1 MSNRIIK
8 IILVAIG
15 ITGIPQIT
23 GAGIRV
29 YFDRDNNTYNWLT
42 SFGHTI
48 GTGANNI
55 RSYFDGQSNLIKG
68 SFDRW
73 QENASAGFDS
83 EVSIRYRLK
92 FIASGIYTVNG
103 LDRRRVKTS
112 ELAMGLSL
120 QPTKFLEFRPMI
132 RADNKKR
139 SELEAQ
145 LDEKGLG
152 YGLEGRIFPSEFR
165 GINLSSSLSYNKVN
179 LSNIPRQEGS
189 GDLKASVRFTDSDT
203 LSASLRGLEATTKYY
218 GPGGNVKNIIKQ
230 IKQERQADFE
240 LSMALPAQFRLRID
254 GNSHL
259 SRYLYRRGPFSDLP
273 QGQRDNYGRGGGYG
287 MKLMGSITDAARI
300 SIDYTWGTTGEDFQ
314 GLELDQDTDAGE
326 LSFHGKVILSARD
339 TIWTDVV
346 FGVTSYTNP
355 NAGSD
360 RDDRDQKTIMIN
372 GGYSHVFSKY
382 FSAGLSGGAN
392 SFHQIYVSGARS
404 ANNNRNDTYIL
415 TPLLRWIPHGKLFI
429 TQSFDIQANYIT
441 FDFDRRKIATKN
453 RIFRRATSR
462 TEVKLVVS
470 ERLRLTQGFLYRYE
484 DYGQL
489 IWDDGWQQAVSWD
502 RRRNGLDTRISYRP
516 INMLG
521 ISPNFFWEK
530 TSDYNHTVEPGV
542 GVSDPLEIRYLKDEQ
557 VKMFFQFQIILNWSD
572 RQSIMADFSH
582 RLRKFM
588 DRPRETNDYIKISME
603 YLF

>member
-1 MSNRIIK
+1 MSNSIIK
-8 IILVAIG
+8 TILVAIG
-15 ITGIPQIT
+15 IAGIPQIT

-29 YFDRDNNTYNWLT
+29 HFDRDNNTYNWLT
-42 SFGHTI
+42 SFDHTI
-48 GTGANNI
+48 GKGANNI

-73 QENASAGFDS
+73 QENASTGFDS
-83 EVSIRYRLK
+83 ELSIRHRLK
-92 FIASGIYTVNG
+92 FVASGIYTVNG

-112 ELAMGLSL
+112 ELAVGLSL

-152 YGLEGRIFPSEFR
+152 YGLEGRIFPNEFR

-179 LSNIPRQEGS
+179 LSNIPRQEGR

-218 GPGGNVKNIIKQ
+218 GPSGIVDDITKQ
-230 IKQERQADFE
+230 IKQERQADFA
-240 LSMALPAQFRLRID
+240 LSMALPAEFRLRID
-254 GNSHL
+254 GNTHL
-259 SRYLYRRGPFSDLP
+259 SRYLYRRSQFNDIP
-273 QGQRDNYGRGGGYG
+273 QGQKDNYGRGGGYEI
-287 MKLMGSITDAARI
+287 KLMGNIMDAARI
-300 SIDYTWGTTGEDFQ
+300 SIDYTWGTTGENFQ

-326 LSFHGKVILSARD
+326 LSFHGKVVLSTRD
-339 TIWTDVV
+339 TISTDVV

-382 FSAGLSGGAN
+382 FSAALSGGAN
-392 SFHQIYVSGARS
+392 SFRQIYVSGARS

-415 TPLLRWIPHGKLFI
+415 TPLLRWTPHGKLFI

-502 RRRNGLDTRISYRP
+502 RRRNGLETRISYRP

-530 TSDYNHTVEPGV
+530 TSDYNHTIEPGAE
-542 GVSDPLEIRYLKDEQ
+542 VSESFEIRYLKDEQ
-557 VKMFFQFQIILNWSD
+557 VKMFFQFQITLNWSD